1 MTQYQENLEF
11 RSEEVQEIIGTPP
24 AWLTRYGT
32 LVAMAAIVLLG
43 WIGYLI
49 KYPDVVGGK
58 IRITSV
64 EPPKKI
70 VAENAAFIS
79 DILVEHED
87 TIQKS
92 QTLLVYRSKA
102 KFSDV
107 LVLEDQVSNVKSLD
121 DSTLLALEPQR
132 DLILGELD
140 DAVYEFLEK
149 KEELLATTSGKFSN
163 LGIDQLERQIKR
175 ARSNI
180 QYEKRRQ
187 ESLEKEL
194 ALVQQRYVREQNLY
208 NSGRSDISKVRQMEE
223 EVLNYGR
230 MIQGAESSIKTRQI
244 EIQMYERE
252 ITGVKSGTSA
262 SREGALNNLRES
274 FINLQKRID
283 AWKKEFLVVA
293 SSPGVVYLTNEEV
306 QKQQYVRAGAELMVI
321 LPTNTTGIIG
331 KINLNP
337 SGSGKVKA
345 GQKVIVKFD
354 SYPFPE
360 FGAVFGEV
368 AKKGKSLTGEDVPI
382 DVIFP
387 NSLITST
394 GNKLEPTQGMTGKV
408 EIITEEK
415 RFLEWVFERF
425 RKVSVR

>member
-1 MTQYQENLEF
+1 MNYQQDNLEI
-11 RSEEVQEIIGTPP
+11 RSEEVQEILGTPP

-32 LVAMAAIVLLG
+32 LVAMAAIILLG

-49 KYPDVVGGK
+49 KYPDVVSGA

-64 EPPKKI
+64 DPPRKV
-70 VAENAAFIS
+70 VAENASFIS
-79 DILVEHED
+79 DILIHNED
-87 TIQKS
+87 TITKG
-92 QTLLVYRSKA
+92 QTLMVYRSKA
-102 KFSDV
+102 NFGDV
-107 LVLEDQVSNVKSLD
+107 LVLEDKVSNIKSLD
-121 DSTLLALEPQR
+121 DSTLLAFSPDR

-140 DAVYEFLEK
+140 DALYNFLEK
-149 KEELLATTSGKFSN
+149 KEELLAVTSGKFSN
-163 LGIDQLERQIKR
+163 LGIDQLERQIRR
-175 ARSNI
+175 AQSSI
-180 QYEKRRQ
+180 QYERRRK

-194 ALVQQRYVREQNLY
+194 ELVRQRYIREQNLD

-223 EVLNYGR
+223 EVLNYER
-230 MIQGAESSIKTRQI
+230 MIQGSESSVKTRQI

-252 ITGVKSGTSA
+252 ISGVKSGSSA

-293 SSPGVVYLTNEEV
+293 SAPGVVYLTNDEV
-306 QKQQYVRAGAELMVI
+306 QKQQYVRAGTELMVI
-321 LPTNTTGIIG
+321 LPTNTSGIIG
-331 KINLNP
+331 KINLAPN
-337 SGSGKVKA
+337 GSGKVRA
-345 GQKVIVKFD
+345 GQKVVVKFD

-368 AKKGKSLTGEDVPI
+368 FKKGKSLTGEEVPI
-382 DVIFP
+382 DVVFP
-387 NSLITST
+387 KGLITTT
-394 GNKLEPTQGMTGKV
+394 GNKLEPSQGMTGKV

-415 RFLEWVFERF
+415 RFLEWIFERF